1 VTRPASHSAST
12 GRPPATVAA
21 PSTSPLF
28 AKLLAIVVAV
38 VATGSALLTIRHQ
51 RLETMHR
58 IAETREAID
67 REIARQRTLDARI
80 AELIH
85 PDALRARLN
94 TADVGPWVPRPERPV
109 LDHTAPYAVRG
120 PSAAEPESEPE
131 PAAPRFAPWRAL
143 AEIADAP

>member
-1 VTRPASHSAST
+1 MSRPIAHLSPGT
-12 GRPPATVAA
+12 PTVVAP

-28 AKLLAIVVAV
+28 AKLLAIVLAV

-80 AELIH
+80 AELVR
-85 PDALRARLN
+85 PEALRDRLR
-94 TADVGPWVPRPERPV
+94 TADIGPWVPRPERP
-109 LDHTAPYAVRG
+109 AVDPLSSGSSPG
-120 PSAAEPESEPE
+120 PG
-131 PAAPRFAPWRAL
+131 PAAPKPAPASPRFAPWRAL
-143 AEIADAP
+143 AETADAP